1 MGLIYGKAQSNAWQ
15 VGMLMAQ
22 RALFILPAPTEIQFC
37 LLLPACAFFKVPL
50 KHFPPHPFS
59 PTKRQPHPTIKS
71 IALDSTPR
79 SPHPCLG
86 NCWPPCA
93 WVSSLQPVSCS
104 LPLGPSHSLKDPVW
118 RKCWHFLRRNSA
130 NRGGPLRA
138 PLHCTRVPSFAVTLG
153 CPFHPSIVC
162 IALS

>member
-1 MGLIYGKAQSNAWQ
+1 MVMMMIATSQELGRFEMGLIYGKAQSNAWQ
-15 VGMLMAQ
+15 VGMLTAR
-22 RALFILPAPTEIQFC
+22 RALFILPAPTEIQFS

-59 PTKRQPHPTIKS
+59 PAKRQPHPTIKS

-93 WVSSLQPVSCS
+93 WVSSLQPVPYS
-104 LPLGPSHSLKDPVW
+104 LPLGPSHSLKDPVMEE
-118 RKCWHFLRRNSA
+118 
-130 NRGGPLRA
+130 
-138 PLHCTRVPSFAVTLG
+138 VPGIS
-153 CPFHPSIVC
+153 
-162 IALS
+162 